1 MAIDVAKSSIDID
14 GVTYNVDHCKGDQME
29 RILVWGT
36 SGSLVEK
43 LTGDIIINHTKE
55 TIVANNHIGEEKVTE
70 SFDYWEFMSDEDRT
84 ENISKWIVAIG

>member
-1 MAIDVAKSSIDID
+1 MAIDIEKSNIDVD
-14 GVTYNVDHCKGDQME
+14 GVQYDVEHCKGDKME

-43 LTGDIIINHTKE
+43 LVGDIIVSHKKE
-55 TIVANNHIGEEKVTE
+55 TIVAHNHSGEEKVTK

-84 ENISKWIVAIG
+84 ENISKWIVVIG